1 MKSKLIILFAFF
13 VSQSHAQVHFESI
26 KDVLNY
32 ADSHS
37 FVINSSQMQLEISQ
51 AKENQSKSFLYPN
64 VTAIAGLNDNITLQP
79 TLVPNKLFNSSA
91 PDNTYTEMTFGKQYN
106 YSTGLVAQW
115 DILNFQKKF
124 ALQTAG
130 LQTLN
135 AKIGTEKSRF
145 DAYNQLA
152 SVYYSILLTQKSIEI
167 FGNDVK
173 VTQSLLENARD
184 KYQKGVISESE
195 LNKTSI
201 QHLQN
206 EKNLESAQNNL
217 RQYVAQLQS
226 LLNTDNEII
235 VNDNAEKEILIST
248 QIRSTNPD
256 VLIQE
261 NQVKISKSMLN
272 ESRATHYP
280 SLSIQYQ
287 YNYNWATDN
296 FTKFNEA
303 NHLPSQFLGVKLS
316 IPIFNGFE
324 SKYKVKAA
332 QTQVK
337 LQEMQLENTKLV
349 TSKEDEVLSL
359 QYDQSMTSFKKSK
372 DILQLQEKNDAYSED
387 KYQSGIISLDQRMT
401 DYTDLLTAQYNY
413 LQNLSDFNLSEYK
426 IFIRQMDY
434 QHNNLMNNEK

>member
-1 MKSKLIILFAFF
+1 MKIKVVILFVFF
-13 VSQSHAQVHFESI
+13 AIQSRAQVRFESI
-26 KDVLNY
+26 KEVINL

-37 FVINSSQMQLEISQ
+37 FVINSAQMQLKISQ
-51 AKENQSKSFLYPN
+51 AKESQSKSFLYPN
-64 VTAIAGLNDNITLQP
+64 VTAVAGFNDNITLQP
-79 TLVPNKLFNSSA
+79 TLVPAKILNPKA
-91 PDNTYTEMTFGKQYN
+91 PDDTFEEMTFGKQYI
-106 YSTGLVAQW
+106 YSTGVVAQW

-130 LQTLN
+130 LQTQN
-135 AKIGTEKSRF
+135 SKIAIEKSRF

-167 FGNDVK
+167 FSNDVK
-173 VTQSLLENARD
+173 ATQSLLENAKD
-184 KYQKGVISESE
+184 KYQKGVISEGE

-201 QHLQN
+201 RHLQN

-217 RQYVAQLQS
+217 KQFTVQLQS
-226 LLNTDNEII
+226 LLNTDSEII
-235 VNDNAEKEILIST
+235 VNDNAEKEILSST
-248 QIRSTNPD
+248 QILSTNPD
-256 VLIQE
+256 VLMQE
-261 NQVKISKSMLN
+261 SQVKIAKSILN

-280 SLSIQYQ
+280 SFSIQYQ

-296 FTKFNEA
+296 LMKFNEA

-324 SKYKVKAA
+324 SKNKVKAA
-332 QTQVK
+332 QTQLK
-337 LQEMQLENTKLV
+337 LQEMQLENTKLL

-359 QYDQSMTSFKKSK
+359 QYDQSMVSFKKSK
-372 DILQLQEKNDAYSED
+372 EILQLQEKNDAYSED
-387 KYQSGIISLDQRMT
+387 KYQSGIISLDERMT

-413 LQNLSDFNLSEYK
+413 LQSLSDFNLSEYK

-434 QHNNLMNNEK
+434 QSNKWMENEK